1 MQHHNRRGGD
11 HARSRSSMPANRY
24 VRPALWAAIVLNVT
38 FTLAGAVN
46 PSAFYLVIQVTL
58 LLALSRPVSMT
69 IAVRRAVLWCTVGA
83 MIVAFIGTVEPEAVI
98 EDPAAMLV
106 VVTVLAAAGTVAPHR
121 QALTELT
128 LGKIRRISY
137 GVNRPL

>member
-38 FTLAGAVN
+38 FPLAGAVN
-46 PSAFYLVIQVTL
+46 PSALYLVIQVTL

-69 IAVRRAVLWCTVGA
+69 IAVRRAVLWCPVGA